1 MDWGER
7 SSTGDEK
14 SSPTEGSAEFK
25 SFSQVRIHTGFLLQA
40 LIAVAV
46 NHKLSLCTGKKLDVK
61 LSRKELPPQKEIRW
75 KRTISRTTC
84 YKQTESP

>member
-25 SFSQVRIHTGFLLQA
+25 SFSQVRILQPFENIERI
-40 LIAVAV
+40 LIVIAAAEDL
-46 NHKLSLCTGKKLDVK
+46 KLNLCIG
-61 LSRKELPPQKEIRW
+61 
-75 KRTISRTTC
+75 
-84 YKQTESP
+84 

>member
-25 SFSQVRIHTGFLLQA
+25 TFSQVRIHTQVIF
-40 LIAVAV
+40 LIAVAADLKL
-46 NHKLSLCTGKKLDVK
+46 NLRATATKACHKIKLLLSEGN
-61 LSRKELPPQKEIRW
+61 
-75 KRTISRTTC
+75 
-84 YKQTESP
+84 